1 MTDWVVGGPG
11 RARGDGSSLPEALG
25 DLCRVAAQGLREAL
39 VSELPNTQLPA
50 ARPPPRRTLYTSLT
64 SAAAAVGRGPSPGAD
79 HTPPRQSW
87 WWGGGACAA
96 APLARRG
103 APHPPCARHAVPL
116 RLPPRGPAG
125 LRCAAHTSL
134 PPTPD
139 TCVAACG
146 GSTATR
152 RTNFCE
158 ETQTGNLK

>member
-64 SAAAAVGRGPSPGAD
+64 SAAAAVGRGPSPAAD

-96 APLARRG
+96 GHRLRGEVRRIPRARATPYRSACRPADLRDCVVPHTPASRQRQIRAWRLAG
-103 APHPPCARHAVPL
+103 AA
-116 RLPPRGPAG
+116 PPR
-125 LRCAAHTSL
+125 AAL
-134 PPTPD
+134 IFLK
-139 TCVAACG
+139 
-146 GSTATR
+146 R
-152 RTNFCE
+152 RRLGT
-158 ETQTGNLK
+158 